1 MPFISIVESYSH
13 LFGEEI
19 IRQRFP
25 DVAADIDG
33 LEGLTIPPPTPSKEK
48 TKVGKLVYRGENFNP
63 PIAAHLT
70 ELGWK
75 KYPLPFR
82 GEVDFKK
89 GRVAL
94 EAQFGKYSFVA
105 YDLNKFQDLFA
116 VGESDGIDVGVEVIP
131 SSSLAKKMY
140 TGVANFTSEVSSI
153 KSRGRSQ
160 PPMPIWIIGVDVQE

>member
-1 MPFISIVESYSH
+1 MPHIVIAESYSH

-25 DVAADIDG
+25 DVAADVDGFDG
-33 LEGLTIPPPTPSKEK
+33 LAIPSPTASKEK
-48 TKVGKLVYRGENFNP
+48 TKIGKLVYRGENFNP
-63 PIAAHLT
+63 PIAAYLT
-70 ELGWK
+70 DRGWK
-75 KYPLPFR
+75 KYALPFR

-116 VGESDGIDVGVEVIP
+116 AGEDDGIDVGIEIIP
-131 SSSLAKKMY
+131 SSALARRMY
-140 TGVANFTSEVSSI
+140 TGVANFTSEVASI

-160 PPMPIWIIGVDVQE
+160 PPMPIWIIGLDVRD

>member
-1 MPFISIVESYSH
+1 MPQLTLVDSYSH

-19 IRQRFP
+19 VRQRFP

-33 LEGLTIPPPTPSKEK
+33 LEGLLLPPPTASKEK

-63 PIAAHLT
+63 PIAAYLVDR
-70 ELGWK
+70 GWR

-116 VGESDGIDVGVEVIP
+116 VPEPEGIDVGIEIIP

-140 TGVANFTSEVSSI
+140 TGVASFNSEVASI
-153 KSRGRSQ
+153 RSRGRSQ